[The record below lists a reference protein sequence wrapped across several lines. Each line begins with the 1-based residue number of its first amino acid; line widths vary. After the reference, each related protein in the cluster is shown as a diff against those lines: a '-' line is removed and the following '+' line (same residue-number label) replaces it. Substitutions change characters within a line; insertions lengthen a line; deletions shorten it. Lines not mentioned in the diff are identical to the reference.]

1 MIMGRFSARGILL
14 ASAGGLMA
22 IVVAG
27 GGLMALAEGA
37 NYLEGVWYA
46 FNVVSTVGFG
56 PGPASGLGQL
66 LAIVAFWLAATCW
79 FGILLVAI
87 EVGYA
92 RFQRH
97 ALIDDAL
104 RPLARRP
111 HNRLFTE
118 N

>member
-1 MIMGRFSARGILL
+1 MIMGRFSARRILL
-14 ASAGGLMA
+14 ASVGGLIA
-22 IVVAG
+22 VVVVG

-37 NYLEGVWYA
+37 NYFAGVWHV
-46 FNVVSTVGFG
+46 FNVVTTVGFG
-56 PGPASGLGQL
+56 AGPASGLGQL
-66 LAIVAFWLAATCW
+66 LAIVAFWMAASCW

-92 RFQRH
+92 RFQRY
-97 ALIDDAL
+97 ALVDEAL

-111 HNRLFTE
+111 HDRLFTE

>member
-1 MIMGRFSARGILL
+1 MIMGRFSARRILL
-14 ASAGGLMA
+14 ASVGGLIA
-22 IVVAG
+22 VVVIG
-27 GGLMALAEGA
+27 GGLMMSAEGGS
-37 NYLEGVWYA
+37 YFEGVWYV

-56 PGPASGLGQL
+56 PGPASDLGQL
-66 LAIVAFWLAATCW
+66 LAVLAFWFAGACW

-92 RFQRH
+92 RFQRY
-97 ALIDDAL
+97 ALIDEAL

-111 HNRLFTE
+111 HDRLFTE